1 MIMRKLLLATAFA
14 CLAMTLNAQSGTDYR
29 QLYERLIARVGYGGV
44 GVETLLD
51 RWEKADSANI
61 EISLARA
68 RCHFARSRTDSVKV
82 HNGRKYLDT
91 NPVLVLKDSL
101 NRPVYYFN
109 EPFFDE
115 TEYGMGLKAVDNVIA
130 ANPLRLDLC
139 VFKAN
144 ALLEYEKESPDLTLQ
159 YLLEL
164 IDRNWKSSPAW
175 EYPGET
181 VDREFFSDMIQSYCF
196 SFYRIGSTS
205 SLEAFRTLS
214 ETMLKYDKNNS
225 AFLDN
230 MGTYHLIVKK
240 NEKQALKYYRKSLKA
255 DPDDETAKKNIALI
269 EKRAAAG
276 K

>member
-1 MIMRKLLLATAFA
+1 MIMKKLLLATAFA
-14 CLAMTLNAQSGTDYR
+14 CLAIVLKAQTADDYR
-29 QLYERLIARVGYGGV
+29 QSYERLVARVGYGGV

-51 RWEKADSANI
+51 KWEKADSAGI
-61 EISLARA
+61 EVPLARA

-82 HNGRKYLDT
+82 HNGRKYLDMD
-91 NPVLVLKDSL
+91 PVLVLKDTL

-115 TEYGMGLKAVDNVIA
+115 TEYGLGLKVVDNVIA

-159 YLLEL
+159 FLLEL
-164 IDRNWKSSPAW
+164 INRNFKSSPSW

-181 VDREFFSDMIQSYCF
+181 VDKTFFCDMVQSYCF
-196 SFYRIGSTS
+196 SFYRIGSAS
-205 SLEAFRTLS
+205 SKEAFRVLS

-230 MGTYHLIVKK
+230 VGTYHLVVRK

-255 DPDDETAKKNIALI
+255 DPGDETARKNIALI